1 MFDVGRTS
9 TFVENSKVHVVI
21 QNSNITGY
29 ARINMLVIKLA
40 NMQHELEVSH
50 SFSIQ
55 QIKVEGIT

>member
-1 MFDVGRTS
+1 
-9 TFVENSKVHVVI
+9 VENSKVHVVI

-40 NMQHELEVSH
+40 NILHELQVSH